1 MRLRKLRHFLF
12 YRKDFCVLRRNLYGK
27 GDVMRELS
35 VELSTESKKPLYEQI
50 YEGIK
55 REIIRGTLK
64 EGERLPS
71 TRYFAGYLEVSR
83 STVELAYDQLLSEGY
98 ISSEACRGY
107 FVCDVGDICSLDRTV
122 TGEKTEENRKAESE
136 ENRKEKQ
143 VYRFDLS
150 PDSVD
155 LSGFPFKEWS
165 NITRELMLDR
175 GDRLLQSGNPAGD
188 ENLRE
193 SIANYL
199 HRVRGVNCRPG
210 QIVVGAGNEYLQ
222 MLLAQILGRKHKI
235 AMENPTYLPAYH
247 TFKNLGYEVVPVELD
262 KDGIC
267 IQKLN
272 ESGADVAYV
281 MPSHQFPTGVVM
293 PMRRRLQ
300 LLGWAMAGDN
310 RYIIED
316 DYDSEFR
323 YRGKPI
329 PSLQG
334 SDITGKVIYLGTFS
348 RSIAPALRV
357 SYMVLPG
364 KLLERYRERCGFYA
378 STVSRIVQNTLYEF
392 MERGYFERNLNK
404 MRRIYKKRHEL
415 LLECLKQSGWC
426 TKIFGEHSGLHLLA
440 QTDTGLGEEQIIE
453 RCRKKDIRIRGLSE
467 YDITEK
473 EKDNHPVLIL
483 GYGALKEEEIPE
495 AVEKISGIFCDY
507 GSYKLE

>member
-1 MRLRKLRHFLF
+1 MRQRELRHFF
-12 YRKDFCVLRRNLYGK
+12 IQKHPSG
-27 GDVMRELS
+27 GDRMRELS
-35 VELSTESKKPLYEQI
+35 VELSAESDRPLYEQI

-55 REIIRGTLK
+55 KEIIRGNLK

-83 STVELAYDQLLSEGY
+83 STVELAYDQLVSEGY
-98 ISSEACRGY
+98 ILSEACRGY
-107 FVCDVGDICSLDRTV
+107 FVCDIGELCDLEESDVEKKTERMQ
-122 TGEKTEENRKAESE
+122 EKTKDTVKKRQE
-136 ENRKEKQ
+136 
-143 VYRFDLS
+143 YRYDLS

-155 LSGFPFKEWS
+155 LSYFPFKEWS
-165 NITRELMLDR
+165 NITRELLLDQ
-175 GDRLLQSGNPAGD
+175 GDRLLMSGNPAGD

-199 HRVRGVNCRPG
+199 HRVRGVNCRAG
-210 QIVVGAGNEYLQ
+210 QIIIGAGNEYLQ
-222 MLLAQILGRKHKI
+222 MLLSQILGNRQRI
-235 AMENPTYLPAYH
+235 AMENPTYLPAYL
-247 TFKNLGYEVVPVELD
+247 TFKNLGYEVSPVKLD
-262 KDGIC
+262 QDGIC
-267 IQKLN
+267 ISSL
-272 ESGADVAYV
+272 EEAGADVAYV

-300 LLGWAMAGDN
+300 LLSWAMAGAD

-334 SDITGKVIYLGTFS
+334 NDRLGKVIYLGTFS

-357 SYMVLPG
+357 SYMVLPE

-378 STVSRIVQNTLYEF
+378 STVSRILQNTLYEF

-415 LLECLKQSGWC
+415 LIDCLKQCGWC
-426 TKIFGEHSGLHLLA
+426 RDIFGEHSGLHLLA
-440 QTDTGLGEEQIIE
+440 RTDPKLSEKQILEGCETEGIL
-453 RCRKKDIRIRGLSE
+453 IRGLSE
-467 YDITEK
+467 YDITKK
-473 EKDNHPVLIL
+473 ESGKDPVLIL
-483 GYGALKEEEIPE
+483 GYGALKEEEIPG
-495 AVEKISGIFCDY
+495 AVDGISRI
-507 GSYKLE
+507 LR

>member
-1 MRLRKLRHFLF
+1 MRQRELRHFF
-12 YRKDFCVLRRNLYGK
+12 IQKHPSG
-27 GDVMRELS
+27 GDRMRELS
-35 VELSTESKKPLYEQI
+35 VELSAESDRPLYEQI

-55 REIIRGTLK
+55 KEIIRGNLK

-83 STVELAYDQLLSEGY
+83 STVELAYDQLVSEGY
-98 ISSEACRGY
+98 ILSEACRGY
-107 FVCDVGDICSLDRTV
+107 FVCDIGELCDLEESDVEKKTERMQ
-122 TGEKTEENRKAESE
+122 EKTKDTVKKRQE
-136 ENRKEKQ
+136 
-143 VYRFDLS
+143 YRYDLS

-155 LSGFPFKEWS
+155 LSYFPFKEWS
-165 NITRELMLDR
+165 NITRELLLDQ
-175 GDRLLQSGNPAGD
+175 GDRLLMSGNPAGD

-199 HRVRGVNCRPG
+199 HRVRGVNCRAG
-210 QIVVGAGNEYLQ
+210 QIIIGAGNEYLQ
-222 MLLAQILGRKHKI
+222 MLLSQILGNRQRI
-235 AMENPTYLPAYH
+235 AMENPTYLPAYL
-247 TFKNLGYEVVPVELD
+247 TFKNLGYEVSPVKLD
-262 KDGIC
+262 QDGIC
-267 IQKLN
+267 ISSL
-272 ESGADVAYV
+272 EEAGADVAYV

-300 LLGWAMAGDN
+300 LLSWAMAGAD

-334 SDITGKVIYLGTFS
+334 NDRLGKVIYLGTFS

-357 SYMVLPG
+357 SYMVLPE

-378 STVSRIVQNTLYEF
+378 STVSRILQNTLYEF

-415 LLECLKQSGWC
+415 LIDCLKQCGWC
-426 TKIFGEHSGLHLLA
+426 RDIFGEHSGLHLLA
-440 QTDTGLGEEQIIE
+440 RTDPKLSEKQILEGCGKEGIL
-453 RCRKKDIRIRGLSE
+453 IRGLSE
-467 YDITEK
+467 YDITKK
-473 EKDNHPVLIL
+473 ESGKDPVLIL
-483 GYGALKEEEIPE
+483 GYGALKEEEIPG
-495 AVEKISGIFCDY
+495 AVDGISRI
-507 GSYKLE
+507 LR

>member
-1 MRLRKLRHFLF
+1 MRQRELRHFF
-12 YRKDFCVLRRNLYGK
+12 IQKHPSG
-27 GDVMRELS
+27 GDRMRELS
-35 VELSTESKKPLYEQI
+35 VELSAESDRPLYEQI

-55 REIIRGTLK
+55 KEIIRGNLK

-83 STVELAYDQLLSEGY
+83 STVELAYDQLVSEGY
-98 ISSEACRGY
+98 ILSEACRGY
-107 FVCDVGDICSLDRTV
+107 FVCDIGELCDLEESDAEKKTERMQ
-122 TGEKTEENRKAESE
+122 EKTKDTVKKRQE
-136 ENRKEKQ
+136 
-143 VYRFDLS
+143 YRYDLS

-155 LSGFPFKEWS
+155 LSYFPFKEWS
-165 NITRELMLDR
+165 NITRELLLDQ
-175 GDRLLQSGNPAGD
+175 GDRLLMSGNPAGD

-199 HRVRGVNCRPG
+199 HRVRGVNCRAG
-210 QIVVGAGNEYLQ
+210 QIIIGAGNEYLQ
-222 MLLAQILGRKHKI
+222 MLLSQILGNRQRI
-235 AMENPTYLPAYH
+235 AMENPTYLPAYL
-247 TFKNLGYEVVPVELD
+247 TFKNLGYEVSPVKLD
-262 KDGIC
+262 QDGIC
-267 IQKLN
+267 ISSL
-272 ESGADVAYV
+272 EEAGADVAYV

-300 LLGWAMAGDN
+300 LLSWAMAGAD

-334 SDITGKVIYLGTFS
+334 NDRLGKVIYLGTFS

-357 SYMVLPG
+357 SYMVLPE

-378 STVSRIVQNTLYEF
+378 STVSRILQNTLYEF

-415 LLECLKQSGWC
+415 LIDCLKQCGWC
-426 TKIFGEHSGLHLLA
+426 RDIFGEHSGLHLLA
-440 QTDTGLGEEQIIE
+440 RTDPKLSEKQILEGCETEGIL
-453 RCRKKDIRIRGLSE
+453 IRGLSE
-467 YDITEK
+467 
-473 EKDNHPVLIL
+473 
-483 GYGALKEEEIPE
+483 
-495 AVEKISGIFCDY
+495 
-507 GSYKLE
+507 

>member
-1 MRLRKLRHFLF
+1 MRQRELRHFF
-12 YRKDFCVLRRNLYGK
+12 IQKHPSG
-27 GDVMRELS
+27 GDRMRELS
-35 VELSTESKKPLYEQI
+35 VELSAESDRPLYEQI

-55 REIIRGTLK
+55 KEIIRGNLK

-83 STVELAYDQLLSEGY
+83 STVELAYDQLVSEGY
-98 ISSEACRGY
+98 ILSEACRGY
-107 FVCDVGDICSLDRTV
+107 FVCDIGELCDLEESDVEKKTERMQ
-122 TGEKTEENRKAESE
+122 EKTKDTVKKRQE
-136 ENRKEKQ
+136 
-143 VYRFDLS
+143 YRYDLS

-155 LSGFPFKEWS
+155 LSYFPFKEWS
-165 NITRELMLDR
+165 NITRELLLDQ
-175 GDRLLQSGNPAGD
+175 GDRLLMSGNPAGD

-199 HRVRGVNCRPG
+199 HRVRGVNCRAG
-210 QIVVGAGNEYLQ
+210 QIIIGAGNEYLQ
-222 MLLAQILGRKHKI
+222 MLLSQILGNRQRI
-235 AMENPTYLPAYH
+235 AMENPTYLPAYL
-247 TFKNLGYEVVPVELD
+247 TFKNLGYEVSPVKLD
-262 KDGIC
+262 QDGIC
-267 IQKLN
+267 ISSL
-272 ESGADVAYV
+272 EEAGADVAYV

-300 LLGWAMAGDN
+300 LLSWAMAGAD

-334 SDITGKVIYLGTFS
+334 NDRLGKVIYLGTFS

-357 SYMVLPG
+357 SYMVLPE

-378 STVSRIVQNTLYEF
+378 STVSRILQNTLYEF

-415 LLECLKQSGWC
+415 LIDCLKQCGWC
-426 TKIFGEHSGLHLLA
+426 RDIFGEHSGLHLLA
-440 QTDTGLGEEQIIE
+440 RTDPKLSEKQILEGCGTEGIL
-453 RCRKKDIRIRGLSE
+453 IRGLSE
-467 YDITEK
+467 YDITKK
-473 EKDNHPVLIL
+473 ESGKDPVLIL
-483 GYGALKEEEIPE
+483 GYGALKEEEIPG
-495 AVEKISGIFCDY
+495 AVDGISRI
-507 GSYKLE
+507 LR

>member
-1 MRLRKLRHFLF
+1 MRQRELRHFF
-12 YRKDFCVLRRNLYGK
+12 IQKHPFG
-27 GDVMRELS
+27 GDRMRELS
-35 VELSTESKKPLYEQI
+35 VELSAESDRPLYEQI

-55 REIIRGTLK
+55 KEIIRGNLK

-83 STVELAYDQLLSEGY
+83 STVELAYDQLVSEGY
-98 ISSEACRGY
+98 ILSEACRGY
-107 FVCDVGDICSLDRTV
+107 FVCDIGELCDLEESDVEKKTERMQ
-122 TGEKTEENRKAESE
+122 EKTKDTVKKRQE
-136 ENRKEKQ
+136 
-143 VYRFDLS
+143 YRYDLS

-155 LSGFPFKEWS
+155 LSYFPFKEWS
-165 NITRELMLDR
+165 NITRELLLDQ
-175 GDRLLQSGNPAGD
+175 GDRLLMSGNPAGD

-199 HRVRGVNCRPG
+199 HRVRGVNCRAG
-210 QIVVGAGNEYLQ
+210 QIIIGAGNEYLQ
-222 MLLAQILGRKHKI
+222 MLLSQILGNRQRI
-235 AMENPTYLPAYH
+235 AMENPTYLPAYL
-247 TFKNLGYEVVPVELD
+247 TFKNLGYEVSPVKLD
-262 KDGIC
+262 QDGIC
-267 IQKLN
+267 ISSL
-272 ESGADVAYV
+272 EEAGADVAYV

-300 LLGWAMAGDN
+300 LLSWAMAGAD

-334 SDITGKVIYLGTFS
+334 NDRLGKVIYLGTFS

-357 SYMVLPG
+357 SYMVLPE

-378 STVSRIVQNTLYEF
+378 STVSRILQNTLYEF

-415 LLECLKQSGWC
+415 LIDCLKQCGWC
-426 TKIFGEHSGLHLLA
+426 RDIFGEHSGLHLLA
-440 QTDTGLGEEQIIE
+440 RTDPKLSEKQILEGCGTEGIL
-453 RCRKKDIRIRGLSE
+453 IRGLSE
-467 YDITEK
+467 YDITKK
-473 EKDNHPVLIL
+473 ESGKDPVLIL
-483 GYGALKEEEIPE
+483 GYGALKEEEIPG
-495 AVEKISGIFCDY
+495 AVDGISRI
-507 GSYKLE
+507 LR

>member
-1 MRLRKLRHFLF
+1 MRQRELRHFF
-12 YRKDFCVLRRNLYGK
+12 IQKHPSG
-27 GDVMRELS
+27 GDRMRELS
-35 VELSTESKKPLYEQI
+35 VELSAESDRPLYEQI

-55 REIIRGTLK
+55 KEIIRGNLK

-83 STVELAYDQLLSEGY
+83 STVELAYDQLVSEGY
-98 ISSEACRGY
+98 ILSEACRGY
-107 FVCDVGDICSLDRTV
+107 FVCDIGELCDLEESDAEKKTERMQ
-122 TGEKTEENRKAESE
+122 EKTKDTVKKRQE
-136 ENRKEKQ
+136 
-143 VYRFDLS
+143 YRYDLS

-155 LSGFPFKEWS
+155 LSYFPFKEWS
-165 NITRELMLDR
+165 NITRELLLDQ
-175 GDRLLQSGNPAGD
+175 GDRLLMSGNPAGD

-199 HRVRGVNCRPG
+199 HRVRGVNCRAG
-210 QIVVGAGNEYLQ
+210 QIIIGAGNEYLQ
-222 MLLAQILGRKHKI
+222 MLLSQILGNRQRI
-235 AMENPTYLPAYH
+235 AMENPTYLPAYL
-247 TFKNLGYEVVPVELD
+247 TFKNLGYEVSPVKLD
-262 KDGIC
+262 QDGIC
-267 IQKLN
+267 ISSL
-272 ESGADVAYV
+272 EEAGADVAYV

-300 LLGWAMAGDN
+300 LLSWAMAGAD

-334 SDITGKVIYLGTFS
+334 NDRLGKVIYLGTFS

-357 SYMVLPG
+357 SYMVLPE

-378 STVSRIVQNTLYEF
+378 STVSRILQNTLYEF

-415 LLECLKQSGWC
+415 LIDCLKQCGWC
-426 TKIFGEHSGLHLLA
+426 RDIFGEHSGLHLLA
-440 QTDTGLGEEQIIE
+440 RTDPKLSEKQILEGCGTEGIL
-453 RCRKKDIRIRGLSE
+453 IRGLSE
-467 YDITEK
+467 YDITKK
-473 EKDNHPVLIL
+473 ESGKDPVLIL
-483 GYGALKEEEIPE
+483 GYGALKEEEIPG
-495 AVEKISGIFCDY
+495 AVDGISRI
-507 GSYKLE
+507 LR